1 MPEHLALVEGETRT
15 VYVQLSDA
23 NGPVLVSN
31 FSSITAL
38 VNINGTPES
47 IACTVFDAANGIVSI
62 PMTPTD
68 VTEFAGVYEMTIRGY
83 TSTAFVAFPSSHP
96 LTIVVRELV
105 PVPS

>member
-1 MPEHLALVEGETRT
+1 LSQPT
-15 VYVQLSDA
+15 VPTNHPS
-23 NGPVLVSN
+23 P
-31 FSSITAL
+31 
-38 VNINGTPES
+38 PES
-47 IACTVFDAANGIVSI
+47 LPCTVFDAANGIVSI

-105 PVPS
+105 PVPD